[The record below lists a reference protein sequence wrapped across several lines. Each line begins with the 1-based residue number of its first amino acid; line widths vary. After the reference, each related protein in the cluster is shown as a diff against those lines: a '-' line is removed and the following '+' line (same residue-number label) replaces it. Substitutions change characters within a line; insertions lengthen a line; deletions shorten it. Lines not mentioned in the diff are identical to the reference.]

1 MESVAQSMVKIPWNP
16 ASDPTS
22 RRHTRMKTCLAPIA
36 TAAVLVL
43 VLAGCAN
50 QPIQPPTVVDAQLSV
65 REVLPGD
72 SVGVTFTL
80 DVSEPAEVERVYLRG
95 LPKNTLLNGTRT
107 EFDLP
112 AAPSR
117 PYASDIRI
125 ERPAADGQYNL
136 ELVIETAD
144 KTYVAP
150 LGPLAIRDSPS
161 RILHAQF
168 VGGSHAADDC
178 LAQTK
183 LLELEY
189 TVADDNGAADF
200 VAPAVSAL
208 DQAAQD
214 LVFFP
219 HWEPVAWLDGTPG
232 IGLNR
237 PTRENVETELVS
249 SDIRILCRVP
259 TDHLYEFV
267 INGQNVSRASGES
280 KIIGSE
286 PVRYYVE

>member
-1 MESVAQSMVKIPWNP
+1 
-16 ASDPTS
+16 
-22 RRHTRMKTCLAPIA
+22 MKTCLAPIA
-36 TAAVLVL
+36 AVVVL
-43 VLAGCAN
+43 ALAGCAN
-50 QPIQPPTVVDAQLSV
+50 QPIAPPTVVDAQLSA

-72 SVGVTFTL
+72 DVGLSFTL
-80 DVSEPAEVERVYLRG
+80 DVSEPSEVERVHLRG
-95 LPKNTLLNGTRT
+95 LPKNTMLAGTRT
-107 EFDLP
+107 ELDRP
-112 AAPSR
+112 AAPST
-117 PYASDIRI
+117 PYATDIRI
-125 ERPAADGQYNL
+125 ERPASDGQYNL

-150 LGPLAIRDSPS
+150 LGPLTIRDTPS

-168 VGGSHAADDC
+168 VGGSHAAEDC

-183 LLELEY
+183 LLKLEY

-208 DQAAQD
+208 DKDARD

-219 HWEPVAWLDGTPG
+219 HWEPVAWLGDAPG

-237 PTRENVETELVS
+237 PTKDTVEKELVS
-249 SDIRILCRVP
+249 SDIRIHCSVP
-259 TDHLYEFV
+259 ADHLYEFV
-267 INGQNVSRASGES
+267 INGQNVSSASGES
-280 KIIGSE
+280 KIIGSG

>member
-1 MESVAQSMVKIPWNP
+1 
-16 ASDPTS
+16 
-22 RRHTRMKTCLAPIA
+22 MKTCLAPM
-36 TAAVLVL
+36 AAALVL
-43 VLAGCAN
+43 ALAGCAS
-50 QPIQPPTVVDAQLSV
+50 QPIAPPTVVDAELSA

-72 SVGVTFTL
+72 SVNLTFTL
-80 DVSEPAEVERVYLRG
+80 DVSDPASVERVHLRG
-95 LPKNTLLNGTRT
+95 LPKNTVLAGTRT
-107 EFDLP
+107 ELDLP
-112 AAPSR
+112 ASPSMA
-117 PYASDIRI
+117 YAADLRI
-125 ERPAADGQYNL
+125 ERPASDGQYNL
-136 ELVIETAD
+136 ELVIETEE

-150 LGPLAIRDSPS
+150 LGPLAIRDTPS

-178 LAQTK
+178 LATTK

-189 TVADDNGAADF
+189 TVEDDNGAADF

-208 DQAAQD
+208 DQDAQD

-219 HWEPVAWLDGTPG
+219 HWEPVAWLGDAPG

-237 PTRENVETELVS
+237 PTQDNVEKELVS
-249 SDIRILCRVP
+249 SDIRINCSVAA
-259 TDHLYEFV
+259 DHLYEFV

>member
-1 MESVAQSMVKIPWNP
+1 
-16 ASDPTS
+16 
-22 RRHTRMKTCLAPIA
+22 MKTCLAPIA
-36 TAAVLVL
+36 AVVVL
-43 VLAGCAN
+43 ALAGCAN
-50 QPIQPPTVVDAQLSV
+50 QPIAPPTVVDAQLSA

-72 SVGVTFTL
+72 DVGLSFTL
-80 DVSEPAEVERVYLRG
+80 DVLEPSEVERVHLRG
-95 LPKNTLLNGTRT
+95 LPKNTILAGTRT

-112 AAPSR
+112 AAPSTS
-117 PYASDIRI
+117 YASDLRI
-125 ERPAADGQYNL
+125 ERPASDGQYNL

-150 LGPLAIRDSPS
+150 LGPLTIRDTPS

-168 VGGSHAADDC
+168 VGGSHAAEDC

-183 LLELEY
+183 LLKLEY

-208 DQAAQD
+208 DKDAQD

-219 HWEPVAWLDGTPG
+219 HWEPVAWLDGAPG

-237 PTRENVETELVS
+237 PTRDSVETELVS
-249 SDIRILCRVP
+249 SDIRIHCSVP
-259 TDHLYEFV
+259 ADHLYEFV
-267 INGQNVSRASGES
+267 INGQNVSSASGES
-280 KIIGSE
+280 KIIGSG

>member
-1 MESVAQSMVKIPWNP
+1 MLVGRDQKPGGA
-16 ASDPTS
+16 AS
-22 RRHTRMKTCLAPIA
+22 
-36 TAAVLVL
+36 
-43 VLAGCAN
+43 
-50 QPIQPPTVVDAQLSV
+50 
-65 REVLPGD
+65 
-72 SVGVTFTL
+72 GV
-80 DVSEPAEVERVYLRG
+80 EHG
-95 LPKNTLLNGTRT
+95 L
-107 EFDLP
+107 
-112 AAPSR
+112 
-117 PYASDIRI
+117 
-125 ERPAADGQYNL
+125 
-136 ELVIETAD
+136 
-144 KTYVAP
+144 
-150 LGPLAIRDSPS
+150 
-161 RILHAQF
+161 
-168 VGGSHAADDC
+168 AADDC

-237 PTRENVETELVS
+237 PTRENAETELVS
-249 SDIRILCRVP
+249 SDIRILCSVP
-259 TDHLYEFV
+259 ADHLYEFV
-267 INGQNVSRASGES
+267 INGQNISRASGES